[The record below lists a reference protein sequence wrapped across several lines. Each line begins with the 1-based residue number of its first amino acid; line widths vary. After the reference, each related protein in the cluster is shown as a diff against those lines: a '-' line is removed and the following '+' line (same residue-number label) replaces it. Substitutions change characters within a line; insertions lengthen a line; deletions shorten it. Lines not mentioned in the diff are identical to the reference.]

1 MKVFFVFTI
10 VALLSV
16 LVLSQT
22 NSSGPKNM
30 ATLSYVLPSQLD
42 WEQYTGDGAVEE
54 MQIYTLGDDHPIRL
68 SATQLG
74 NPHLW
79 EQFASMDAEK
89 IYAELLSGKK
99 IIHSIAGYKNWQA
112 NKSIEKK
119 SSKEIIF
126 EITGHFEEKK
136 EKNFFTEKYY
146 VTPYGVIISSLN
158 WTEKSNPKLAEK
170 AQDDFEKIEFKSEL
184 R

>member
-99 IIHSIAGYKNWQA
+99 IIRCFYLNNLNGFFCVCFCKNILKTPKR
-112 NKSIEKK
+112 NKQ
-119 SSKEIIF
+119 
-126 EITGHFEEKK
+126 
-136 EKNFFTEKYY
+136 
-146 VTPYGVIISSLN
+146 V
-158 WTEKSNPKLAEK
+158 
-170 AQDDFEKIEFKSEL
+170 
-184 R
+184 